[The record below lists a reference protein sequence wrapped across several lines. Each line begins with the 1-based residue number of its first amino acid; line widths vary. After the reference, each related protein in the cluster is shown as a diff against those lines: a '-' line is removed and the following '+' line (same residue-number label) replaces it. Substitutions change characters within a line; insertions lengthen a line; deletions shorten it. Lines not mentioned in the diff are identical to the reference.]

1 MTEEQTLKLKNGQY
15 IQVNIRGEWID
26 ALFVKYNPRIHYFH
40 GAIYAHYMGI
50 DRITQTASSIYGIGA
65 YFDLDEVKIPKGSD
79 KK

>member
-1 MTEEQTLKLKNGQY
+1 
-15 IQVNIRGEWID
+15 
-26 ALFVKYNPRIHYFH
+26 VKYNPRIHYFH